1 MQGHQNVG
9 ELRLD
14 QVRILKFLRKLQG
27 HQNVGELRQ
36 MTQVTKI
43 NILRLQGHQN
53 VGELRLCEEHEV
65 ISSMIAGSP
74 ECW

>member
-1 MQGHQNVG
+1 MVVSY
-9 ELRLD
+9 D
-14 QVRILKFLRKLQG
+14 QVHEESAYERKLQG